1 MTAGVVSQNAPS
13 RNNPPFASGKV
24 MSASDWLSDDATSAI

>member
-13 RNNPPFASGKV
+13 RNDAPLASGKM
-24 MSASDWLSDDATSAI
+24 MSASDWLNDDGTSAI